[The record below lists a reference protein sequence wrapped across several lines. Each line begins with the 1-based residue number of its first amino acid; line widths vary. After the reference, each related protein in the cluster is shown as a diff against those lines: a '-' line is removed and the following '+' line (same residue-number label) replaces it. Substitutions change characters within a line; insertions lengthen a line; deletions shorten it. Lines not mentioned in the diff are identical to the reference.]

1 MGGRTYPAQE
11 FIYPDLTFFPINS
24 WCHYYKNPEL
34 LLIDSWHPS
43 SRIPDVQKIDDMMQA
58 VASFMAQTHVGIF
71 H

>member
-1 MGGRTYPAQE
+1 M
-11 FIYPDLTFFPINS
+11 DLTFSPINS
-24 WCHYYKNPEL
+24 WCHYCKDPEL

-58 VASFMAQTHVGIF
+58 VAGFMAQTHAGIF